1 MIQVAVSVMVDLVIG
16 DQCIGPHPVVIIG
29 KLIEKL
35 ENMLYGE
42 FNQKQRGLI
51 LTLST
56 LLIVGVV
63 AIGIEKLIHLHW
75 VIKWTLGLYLMY
87 LIPSAKSLKDYT
99 EALIPSLEDNDLSH
113 ARQQLGMLVGRDTG
127 SLTKDEMIR
136 ASIETSSENTI
147 DGLVAPVFYMVI
159 GSFFGHGLLFG
170 YLYKAIN
177 TLDSMVGYQ
186 NEKYQHFGYFSAKI
200 DDWVNFVPARLGSLM
215 MIFIGQLSGFDGHH
229 ALTIFLRDRY
239 NHKSPNSGHPESVTA
254 GLLGIQ
260 LGGSSVYFGQM
271 VEKPRIGDSNRI
283 PTVLDIMKSNQ
294 ILYGV
299 AYLWV
304 ALLLIIGVW
313 L

>member
-1 MIQVAVSVMVDLVIG
+1 MIQVAVGVVVDLVIG
-16 DQCIGPHPVVIIG
+16 DRCIGTHPVVIIG

-35 ENMLYGE
+35 ENILYGE

-63 AIGIEKLIHLHW
+63 VMGIEKLIHLHW
-75 VIKWTLGLYLMY
+75 FIKWTLGLYLMY

-99 EALIPSLEDNDLSH
+99 EALIPSLENNNLTH
-113 ARQQLGMLVGRDTG
+113 ARQQLGMLVGRDTE
-127 SLTKDEMIR
+127 SLTKEEMIR

-147 DGLVAPVFYMVI
+147 DGLVAPVFYMAI
-159 GSFFGHGLLFG
+159 GSFFGHGLLLG

-186 NEKYQHFGYFSAKI
+186 NEKYQHFGYFSAKL

-215 MIFIGQLSGFDGHH
+215 MIFIGQLLGFDGHH
-229 ALTIFLRDRY
+229 AWTVFLRDRY

-254 GLLGIQ
+254 GLMGIQ
-260 LGGSSVYFGQM
+260 LGGNSFYFGQM

-283 PTVLDIMKSNQ
+283 PTVLDIRKSNQ

-304 ALLLIIGVW
+304 ALLVITGVW